1 MLKSQLISVCFVW
14 GLALPAV
21 AASSVLLPF
30 SNAVTLEQI
39 EQTDLYA
46 KADDGYADAQFQ
58 LACFYQKQKKKD
70 YQTIVMWLTKSAN
83 QGYLEAQFALG
94 RIYQYGKPG
103 VLPDPE
109 LSEKY
114 YEMAAEKGDKDAL
127 RALAYLRRSPSY
139 KIKSAPDIDEKW
151 DMQWLAKTAGYGD
164 SISQYELG
172 RLFEEGS
179 KVPRN
184 YEKALYWY
192 ERAANQNRLEA
203 MCAAAYMY
211 LDGNHRD
218 LNIPIT
224 DMKFHHNLELYKQ
237 CVKKFNIGNG
247 ELRLPLICMGDRY
260 IMGWKQEDGA
270 RFEEYLK
277 EFQKKTTDKRHSA
290 LSDMVDK
297 NADDAAP
304 KLKEP
309 IVSSVEPSPA
319 PEDQPAGEISDVE
332 RTLEK
337 LKGSEPVEPAAVKF
351 EDPAE

>member
-211 LDGNHRD
+211 LDGKGVEVNVDKAVNWYEKAAMQDYTPAQRKLYEIYSADQDKIPD
-218 LNIPIT
+218 LVKAYQWLYLAMTFMFPDSENI
-224 DMKFHHNLELYKQ
+224 LENAPELAELEKRLSVDQKQ
-237 CVKKFNIGNG
+237 QAMDFVENFI
-247 ELRLPLICMGDRY
+247 
-260 IMGWKQEDGA
+260 
-270 RFEEYLK
+270 K
-277 EFQKKTTDKRHSA
+277 ERRPYA
-290 LSDMVDK
+290 LSK
-297 NADDAAP
+297 
-304 KLKEP
+304 
-309 IVSSVEPSPA
+309 
-319 PEDQPAGEISDVE
+319 
-332 RTLEK
+332 
-337 LKGSEPVEPAAVKF
+337 
-351 EDPAE
+351 

>member
-1 MLKSQLISVCFVW
+1 MKTLLTAMAVIAAAMPAWAQQTSATPE
-14 GLALPAV
+14 GHLPV
-21 AASSVLLPF
+21 AAPGASAATPQQADPTSS
-30 SNAVTLEQI
+30 
-39 EQTDLYA
+39 
-46 KADDGYADAQFQ
+46 
-58 LACFYQKQKKKD
+58 
-70 YQTIVMWLTKSAN
+70 
-83 QGYLEAQFALG
+83 
-94 RIYQYGKPG
+94 
-103 VLPDPE
+103 
-109 LSEKY
+109 
-114 YEMAAEKGDKDAL
+114 
-127 RALAYLRRSPSY
+127 ALAQSGKYAAIPN
-139 KIKSAPDIDEKW
+139 A
-151 DMQWLAKTAGYGD
+151 AGD
-164 SISQYELG
+164 SSG
-172 RLFEEGS
+172 RLVTAPAPEQELLADKIYFFAHS
-179 KVPRN
+179 
-184 YEKALYWY
+184 
-192 ERAANQNRLEA
+192 
-203 MCAAAYMY
+203 MCVACKDDYMY

-277 EFQKKTTDKRHSA
+277 EFQKKTTDKHHSA

-297 NADDAAP
+297 NTDDAAP